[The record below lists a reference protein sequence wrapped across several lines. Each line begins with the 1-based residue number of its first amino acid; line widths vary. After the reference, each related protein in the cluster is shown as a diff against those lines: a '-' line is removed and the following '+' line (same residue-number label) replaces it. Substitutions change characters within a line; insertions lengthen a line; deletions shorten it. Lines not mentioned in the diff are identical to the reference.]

1 MIHNH
6 KFIEPKSIK
15 AYVQWFKENEE
26 HNEEI
31 NEDIKKKQISKIK
44 NFLDSIISRV
54 DNSTININGFD
65 DYQ

>member
-15 AYVQWFKENEE
+15 AYAQWFKQNDE

-31 NEDIKKKQISKIK
+31 NEDIKKKKQISKIK
-44 NFLDSIISRV
+44 NLLDSIISRV
-54 DNSTININGFD
+54 DTVP
-65 DYQ
+65 